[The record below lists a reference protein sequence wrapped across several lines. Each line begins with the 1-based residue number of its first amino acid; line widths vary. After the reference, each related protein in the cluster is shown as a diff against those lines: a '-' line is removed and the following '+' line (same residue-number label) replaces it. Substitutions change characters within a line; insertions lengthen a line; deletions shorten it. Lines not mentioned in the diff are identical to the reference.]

1 LISVLYAAGVA
12 VWGDGVK
19 TTLLVPLIIG
29 AVAAIAVTDQTAGV
43 PLWRHLNEDLERATA
58 RIEVLVA
65 ETESLQA
72 QIDALESE
80 PFALEQAIR
89 EDLVL
94 ARPGEVIVRFR
105 SDDDTL
111 W

>member
-19 TTLLVPLIIG
+19 TTLLVPLVLG
-29 AVAAIAVTDQTAGV
+29 AVAVIAVTDQSAGV
-43 PLWRHLNEDLERATA
+43 PAWRHLSEDLERATA
-58 RIEVLVA
+58 RVDALVT
-65 ETESLQA
+65 ETEELQA
-72 QIDALESE
+72 QIDALENE

>member
-1 LISVLYAAGVA
+1 LISVLYAAEMA

-19 TTLLVPLIIG
+19 TTLLVSLLLG
-29 AVAAIAVTDQTAGV
+29 AVAMIAMTDRSAGV
-43 PLWRHLNEDLERATA
+43 PTWRQLNDDLARANERVDLL
-58 RIEVLVA
+58 RA
-65 ETESLQA
+65 ETASLQQ
-72 QIDALESE
+72 QIDALTNE

-94 ARPGEVIVRFR
+94 ARPGEVVVRFR
-105 SDDDTL
+105 SDDGPI

>member
-1 LISVLYAAGVA
+1 MA

-19 TTLLVPLIIG
+19 TTLLVSLLIA
-29 AVAAIAVTDQTAGV
+29 AVAVIAVTDRSAGV
-43 PLWRHLNEDLERATA
+43 PVWRQLNDDLVRAND
-58 RIEVLVA
+58 RVDLLRA
-65 ETESLQA
+65 ETLALQQ
-72 QIDALESE
+72 QIDALTNE

-94 ARPGEVIVRFR
+94 ARPGEVVIRFR
-105 SDDDTL
+105 SDDGPT